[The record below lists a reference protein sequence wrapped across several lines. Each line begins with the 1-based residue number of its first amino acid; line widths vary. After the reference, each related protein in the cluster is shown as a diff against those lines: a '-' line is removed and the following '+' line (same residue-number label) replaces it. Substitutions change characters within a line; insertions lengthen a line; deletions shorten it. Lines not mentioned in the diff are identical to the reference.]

1 MCITKIN
8 PLLREAPATPQ
19 EEANV
24 YDAVYV
30 SKDENGLQMEDSKFE
45 MRKMMILCPEVFSK
59 SKTLCIL
66 DPEEQIYEDPSM
78 YDVVPNKTDT
88 KSWSNQTWKMHGK
101 STVHKKNLSNFLE
114 NEGIFSEEQ
123 I

>member
-101 STVHKKNLSNFLE
+101 STVHKKV
-114 NEGIFSEEQ
+114 
-123 I
+123 